1 MLFATQRFL
10 GFFVVVFAVYWLLPR
25 HRWRM
30 LWLLVA
36 SCAFYTSWN
45 PLLILL
51 VLFSASVDYIA
62 ALLLEKTESPA
73 RRKLILTLSV
83 STNLSLLA
91 FFKYIHFFV
100 SNVHSACNWLG
111 IDFEQP
117 VFQVALPLG
126 ISFYTF
132 EAISYIVD
140 VYRGKIRAVRNLL
153 DYALFIMFF
162 PHLIAGPIVR
172 PADFLPQV
180 LRRKRFNWE
189 RIEAGAR
196 LFLLGLFKK
205 AVLADWLGSVLDPVY
220 AKPGE
225 YGSAT
230 VWLTVIAYAFQ
241 VYGDFS
247 GYSDMAIGLAHLF
260 GFKLKPNFNMPFLAG
275 NISEFWNRWHMSLSS
290 WLRDY
295 LYIALGG
302 SRRGNWITYRNLLLT
317 MFLCGLWHGASWTFA
332 LFGLY
337 NGVLMVLHRM
347 LFPKPRGHSA
357 PYRVMSTAATFLCFA
372 IGLIFFRAAT
382 FGDALLIVE
391 RLAWPIAGAT
401 LALTSLVLIAACLAA
416 MAVGHWVGAAT
427 DVPGWLRRLPAPL
440 VSAGLALFLLATF
453 LLIPDDG
460 RLFIYFQF

>member
-1 MLFATQRFL
+1 GRPDGRGCEARMLFATQRFL

-36 SCAFYTSWN
+36 SCAFYMSWN

-111 IDFEQP
+111 IDFKKP
-117 VFQVALPLG
+117 VF
-126 ISFYTF
+126 
-132 EAISYIVD
+132 
-140 VYRGKIRAVRNLL
+140 
-153 DYALFIMFF
+153 
-162 PHLIAGPIVR
+162 
-172 PADFLPQV
+172 
-180 LRRKRFNWE
+180 
-189 RIEAGAR
+189 
-196 LFLLGLFKK
+196 
-205 AVLADWLGSVLDPVY
+205 ADWLGSVLDPVY

-275 NISEFWNRWHMSLSS
+275 NISEFWNRWH
-290 WLRDY
+290 
-295 LYIALGG
+295 
-302 SRRGNWITYRNLLLT
+302 
-317 MFLCGLWHGASWTFA
+317 
-332 LFGLY
+332 
-337 NGVLMVLHRM
+337 
-347 LFPKPRGHSA
+347 
-357 PYRVMSTAATFLCFA
+357 
-372 IGLIFFRAAT
+372 
-382 FGDALLIVE
+382 
-391 RLAWPIAGAT
+391 
-401 LALTSLVLIAACLAA
+401 
-416 MAVGHWVGAAT
+416 
-427 DVPGWLRRLPAPL
+427 
-440 VSAGLALFLLATF
+440 
-453 LLIPDDG
+453 
-460 RLFIYFQF
+460 

>member
-1 MLFATQRFL
+1 
-10 GFFVVVFAVYWLLPR
+10 FAVYWLLPR

-36 SCAFYTSWN
+36 SCAFYMSWN

-140 VYRGKIRAVRNLL
+140 VYHGKIRAVRNLL

-180 LRRKRFNWE
+180 RRRKRFNWE
-189 RIEAGAR
+189 RVEAGAR

-247 GYSDMAIGLAHLF
+247 GYSDMAIRLAPLF

-295 LYIALGG
+295 LYIA
-302 SRRGNWITYRNLLLT
+302 
-317 MFLCGLWHGASWTFA
+317 
-332 LFGLY
+332 
-337 NGVLMVLHRM
+337 
-347 LFPKPRGHSA
+347 
-357 PYRVMSTAATFLCFA
+357 
-372 IGLIFFRAAT
+372 
-382 FGDALLIVE
+382 
-391 RLAWPIAGAT
+391 
-401 LALTSLVLIAACLAA
+401 
-416 MAVGHWVGAAT
+416 
-427 DVPGWLRRLPAPL
+427 
-440 VSAGLALFLLATF
+440 
-453 LLIPDDG
+453 
-460 RLFIYFQF
+460 